1 LRLWAAQSVSAIGS
15 RITRTAIPV
24 IAVLAVDGSAVEL
37 GLLAACSVAPGA
49 LVALA
54 LGGWVDRSPKRRIL
68 IGADLVRA
76 ALVMTIP
83 IAAWLGLLTIA
94 QLYVTAAAIGCASA
108 LFQITD
114 NAYLPSLIGKPHL
127 VEGNSKLEATEAVA
141 EITGPGLAGVLIEF
155 LTAPVAMVGD
165 AATFLCSAL
174 FLGRIRSTETPAAS
188 TGDDTLASDLRT
200 GFRACWHEPRVRPLL
215 LATAV
220 STLAGGFFFALYML
234 YSLDVL
240 GLSPGVV
247 GLIISVGGVSS
258 VIGALISSRVAR
270 RLGTGRAMIG
280 FLVLGQSAALL
291 IPAAT
296 GQPWLV
302 VAFLVAHQLLGDG
315 LIVAYT
321 IQAISLR
328 QSVLPGEILA
338 RANAVFTA
346 AESALLPIGAL
357 LAGAMGQLLGVRT
370 ALWVGLSIGLLAPL
384 MLVPLR
390 RLRSIGPP
398 DDDPASR

>member
-1 LRLWAAQSVSAIGS
+1 MAPRWWPTGGLWRHREFLRLWAAQSVSAIGS

-83 IAAWLGLLTIA
+83 IAAWLGVLTIA
-94 QLYVTAAAIGCASA
+94 QLYVTAAAMGCASA
-108 LFQITD
+108 LFRITD
-114 NAYLPSLIGKPHL
+114 DAYLPSLIGKLHL

-141 EITGPGLAGVLIEF
+141 EITGPGLAGVLIEVI
-155 LTAPVAMVGD
+155 TAPVAMVVD
-165 AATFLCSAL
+165 AATYLWSAL
-174 FLGRIRSTETPAAS
+174 LLGRIRSTETPAAS

-234 YSLDVL
+234 YTLDVL
-240 GLSPGVV
+240 GLSAGAV
-247 GLIISVGGVSS
+247 GLIISVGGVRRRRRGILRRIGRGRASHRGRRDRRCRDPAPGRRSAQSS
-258 VIGALISSRVAR
+258 TRSSRGTTRHGPR
-270 RLGTGRAMIG
+270 RPT
-280 FLVLGQSAALL
+280 Q
-291 IPAAT
+291 
-296 GQPWLV
+296 
-302 VAFLVAHQLLGDG
+302 
-315 LIVAYT
+315 
-321 IQAISLR
+321 
-328 QSVLPGEILA
+328 
-338 RANAVFTA
+338 
-346 AESALLPIGAL
+346 
-357 LAGAMGQLLGVRT
+357 
-370 ALWVGLSIGLLAPL
+370 
-384 MLVPLR
+384 
-390 RLRSIGPP
+390 RSIRTRTLCSWR
-398 DDDPASR
+398 A